1 MEISF
6 KNRRSTFNDWN
17 NRVHLLGLVESHR
30 GEFDYAVQLLDV
42 KIFTSHYQEVGNT
55 SITLDIDSQKHAPH
69 PFG

>member
-17 NRVHLLGLVESHR
+17 NGVHLLGLVESHR

-42 KIFTSHYQEVGNT
+42 KIFTSHYQELET
-55 SITLDIDSQKHAPH
+55 H
-69 PFG
+69 P